1 MNKYNFK
8 EGGLIL
14 KMKNSHLIA
23 IVYGWITILVL
34 ILLTSMLL
42 SLFVRF
48 TAMSEFTFSYI
59 TLTIGLITLFIGGIV
74 AGLKGK
80 EKGWI
85 IGALTG
91 GGFTL
96 LTFLVQYLGFN
107 EVFSMQQTI
116 YHITYILAA
125 IVGSIVGVNLL
136 VPNKSS

>member
-48 TAMSEFTFSYI
+48 TAISEFTFSYI